1 MPEIYDQQRER
12 RLRRLADKQG
22 YRLQKLYG
30 DDGYWLSDISTRGL
44 VIGEQT
50 AAGVR
55 IGYDL
60 DVIEDWLCDRN

>member
-1 MPEIYDQQRER
+1 MSTAFDQQQER

-22 YRLQKLYG
+22 YRLHKLRG
-30 DDGYWLSDISTRGL
+30 DHGYWLSDVSTRGVL
-44 VIGEQT
+44 IGEQI

-60 DVIEDWLCDRN
+60 GVIEDWLSGP